1 MPRLVGRL
9 LCTRAPARGWLSSLP
24 LHRHERHG
32 NAVPLQQR
40 LSLQAMLKP
49 IGDKA
54 GSQPLPGARDKEWLS
69 HLDDVILRATGYHP
83 SMAQEFKSGTVAIV
97 GRPNA
102 GKSTLV
108 NRIVGQKVAIVTS
121 RPQTTRNRI
130 QGIVNRDNA
139 QIVLIDTPGLHR
151 PESALGRQ
159 MMGEVEAA
167 IEAVDI
173 VALLLD
179 ASENFGQGDR
189 RAVDRLL
196 RVESKRF
203 LLLNKIDRLPR
214 AELLPMIEK
223 LSKMGKFDEIIPISA
238 LKGDGVDRLLQ
249 KIIEVLPEGAPQ
261 FPIDQYT
268 DQPERFLAAE
278 IVREKAMESTTQE
291 VPHAVAVIC
300 DAFDETEKLIRI
312 RATIYVD
319 REGQKGIL
327 IGKGGGALKKIGTSA
342 RKELETIL
350 GTKIFLELYVKVL
363 KNWRE
368 NPQIVRQLDWHWQ
381 LEQMAGET

>member
-1 MPRLVGRL
+1 
-9 LCTRAPARGWLSSLP
+9 
-24 LHRHERHG
+24 
-32 NAVPLQQR
+32 
-40 LSLQAMLKP
+40 
-49 IGDKA
+49 
-54 GSQPLPGARDKEWLS
+54 
-69 HLDDVILRATGYHP
+69 
-83 SMAQEFKSGTVAIV
+83 MAEKFKSGFVAIV

-108 NRIVGQKVAIVTS
+108 NHLVGEKVAIVTS

-130 QGIVNRDNA
+130 QGIVNRENA
-139 QIVLIDTPGLHR
+139 QIVMIDTPGLHR

-179 ASENFGQGDR
+179 VSEEFGLGDR
-189 RAVDRLL
+189 RAVERLQ
-196 RVESKRF
+196 RVECKRF

-214 AELLPMIEK
+214 AELLPKIEK
-223 LSKMGKFDEIIPISA
+223 LSKLGKFDEIIPISA
-238 LKGDGVDRLLQ
+238 LKGDGVDRALE
-249 KIIEVLPEGAPQ
+249 KMIEYLPVGTPQ
-261 FPIDQYT
+261 FPTDQYT

-278 IVREKAMESTTQE
+278 IVREKAMASTTQE

-300 DAFDETEKLIRI
+300 DAFEETPKLIRI

-327 IGKGGGALKKIGTSA
+327 IGKGGGSLKQIGTLA

-381 LEQMAGET
+381 LEQIAGDLLDPK

>member
-1 MPRLVGRL
+1 
-9 LCTRAPARGWLSSLP
+9 
-24 LHRHERHG
+24 
-32 NAVPLQQR
+32 
-40 LSLQAMLKP
+40 
-49 IGDKA
+49 
-54 GSQPLPGARDKEWLS
+54 
-69 HLDDVILRATGYHP
+69 
-83 SMAQEFKSGTVAIV
+83 MAEQFKSGFVAIV

-108 NRIVGQKVAIVTS
+108 NRLVGEKVAIVTP

-130 QGIVNRDNA
+130 QGIVNRPNA

-159 MMGEVEAA
+159 MMGEVDAA

-179 ASENFGQGDR
+179 ASEDFGQGDR
-189 RAVDRLL
+189 RAVE
-196 RVESKRF
+196 RVQRFEGPRF
-203 LLLNKIDRLPR
+203 LLLNKIDRVPKTD
-214 AELLPMIEK
+214 LLPLIEK
-223 LSKMGKFDEIIPISA
+223 LAKPGNFNEIIPISA
-238 LKGDGVDRLLQ
+238 LKGDGVDRVLE
-249 KIIEVLPEGAPQ
+249 KFIEYLPEGAPQ
-261 FPIDQYT
+261 FPVDQYT

-278 IVREKAMESTTQE
+278 IVREKAMEATTQE
-291 VPHAVAVIC
+291 VPHAIAVIC
-300 DAFDETEKLIRI
+300 DAFEEAEKLIRI

-327 IGKGGGALKKIGTSA
+327 IGRGGNSLKNIGTAA

-381 LEQMAGET
+381 LDHMARE

>member
-1 MPRLVGRL
+1 
-9 LCTRAPARGWLSSLP
+9 
-24 LHRHERHG
+24 
-32 NAVPLQQR
+32 
-40 LSLQAMLKP
+40 
-49 IGDKA
+49 
-54 GSQPLPGARDKEWLS
+54 
-69 HLDDVILRATGYHP
+69 
-83 SMAQEFKSGTVAIV
+83 MAEKFKSGFVAIV

-108 NRIVGQKVAIVTS
+108 NHLVGEKVAIVTS

-130 QGIVNRDNA
+130 QGIVNRENA
-139 QIVLIDTPGLHR
+139 QIVMIDTPGLHR

-179 ASENFGQGDR
+179 VSEEFGLGDR
-189 RAVDRLL
+189 RAVERLQ

-214 AELLPMIEK
+214 AELLPKIEK
-223 LSKMGKFDEIIPISA
+223 LSKLGKFDEIIPISA
-238 LKGDGVDRLLQ
+238 LKGDGVDRALE
-249 KIIEVLPEGAPQ
+249 KMIEYLPVGTPQ
-261 FPIDQYT
+261 FPTDQYT

-278 IVREKAMESTTQE
+278 IVREKAMASTTQE

-300 DAFDETEKLIRI
+300 DAFEETPNLVRI

-327 IGKGGGALKKIGTSA
+327 IGKGGGSLKQIGTSA

-381 LEQMAGET
+381 LEQLAGDLSDPK

>member
-1 MPRLVGRL
+1 MS
-9 LCTRAPARGWLSSLP
+9 A
-24 LHRHERHG
+24 
-32 NAVPLQQR
+32 
-40 LSLQAMLKP
+40 
-49 IGDKA
+49 
-54 GSQPLPGARDKEWLS
+54 
-69 HLDDVILRATGYHP
+69 
-83 SMAQEFKSGTVAIV
+83 EFKSGFVAVV

-108 NRIVGQKVAIVTS
+108 NRLVGEKVAIVTS

-130 QGIVNRDNA
+130 QGIVNRPDA

-151 PESALGRQ
+151 PDSALGRQ
-159 MMGEVEAA
+159 MMNEVDAA
-167 IEAVDI
+167 IEAVDV
-173 VALLLD
+173 VALIVD
-179 ASENFGQGDR
+179 ASEEFGAGDR
-189 RAVDRLL
+189 RAVERVQKFRGKRL
-196 RVESKRF
+196 
-203 LLLNKIDRLPR
+203 LLLNKVDRIPKST
-214 AELLPMIEK
+214 LLPLIEK
-223 LSKMGKFDEIIPISA
+223 IAKLDVFDEIIPISA
-238 LKGDGVDRLLQ
+238 LKGDGTDSLVQ
-249 KIIEVLPEGAPQ
+249 KIIEDLPPGEPQ
-261 FPIDQYT
+261 FPVDQYT

-278 IVREKAMESTTQE
+278 IVREKAMEATTQE

-300 DAFDETEKLIRI
+300 DAFEESAKLIRI

-327 IGKGGGALKKIGTSA
+327 IGSGGSTLKKIGTAA

-381 LEQMAGET
+381 LDQMAKPQL

>member
-1 MPRLVGRL
+1 MR
-9 LCTRAPARGWLSSLP
+9 CAR
-24 LHRHERHG
+24 
-32 NAVPLQQR
+32 
-40 LSLQAMLKP
+40 
-49 IGDKA
+49 
-54 GSQPLPGARDKEWLS
+54 
-69 HLDDVILRATGYHP
+69 YHAN
-83 SMAQEFKSGTVAIV
+83 MAQEFKSGRVAIV

-108 NRIVGQKVAIVTS
+108 NRLVGEKVAIVTP

-130 QGIVNRDNA
+130 QGIVNRPNA
-139 QIVLIDTPGLHR
+139 QVVLIDTPGLHR

-159 MMGEVEAA
+159 MMGEVDAA
-167 IEAVDI
+167 TDGVDV

-179 ASENFGQGDR
+179 ASEKFGQGDN
-189 RAVDRLL
+189 RAIE
-196 RVESKRF
+196 RVQRFDGARF
-203 LLLNKIDRLPR
+203 LLLNKIDRVPK
-214 AELLPMIEK
+214 AELLPLIEK
-223 LSKMGKFDEIIPISA
+223 AAKPGKFNEIIPISA
-238 LKGDGVDRLLQ
+238 LKGDGVDRAME
-249 KIIEVLPEGAPQ
+249 KFIEYLPAGAAQ
-261 FPIDQYT
+261 FPVDQYT

-278 IVREKAMESTTQE
+278 IVREKAMEATTQE

-300 DAFDETEKLIRI
+300 DAFEETDKLIRI

-327 IGKGGGALKKIGTSA
+327 IGRGGIALKRIGTLA

-381 LEQMAGET
+381 LERIAEE